1 MTDNQ
6 PHNPDYSDS
15 DDVVSIDQTTLQ
27 RDSESGELL
36 PQKVWV
42 DEFGGDIIAR
52 PLTRDERKRYIE
64 DLLDEDH
71 EKEELSDS
79 ELAELFDRKVVEP
92 DLTDHR
98 LNGETV
104 TTDFV
109 RDGLNQTQEDG
120 YFIAVLLASDE
131 DRLVRYIRGDYTD
144 SEIRMAAAQSGNLRP
159 AGDRD
164 RNEARRDRRQQ
175 SNR

>member
-15 DDVVSIDQTTLQ
+15 DDVVSIDETTLQ

-36 PQKVWV
+36 PRKVYV
-42 DEFGGDIIAR
+42 EEFGGDIVAR
-52 PLTRDERKRYIE
+52 PLTRDERQRYIE
-64 DLLDEDH
+64 DLLDEETD
-71 EKEELSDS
+71 KDELSDS
-79 ELAELFDRKVVEP
+79 ELAELFDRKIVEP
-92 DLTDHR
+92 DLTEHR

-109 RDGLNQTQEDG
+109 REGLNRTQEDG
-120 YFIAVLLASDE
+120 YFIAILLASDE
-131 DRLVRYIRGDYTD
+131 TRLVRYTRGEYTD
-144 SEIRMAAAQSGNLRP
+144 SEIKMVAAESGNLQP
-159 AGDRD
+159 QGDRS
-164 RNEARRDRRQQ
+164 RNEARRDRRQR